1 VLFQESLAKGNA
13 LVTGNA
19 VMYQTSVAEGACR
32 IQSGEIWDRARIQGN
47 AQVVASWK
55 TGYAPLI
62 LADSQVYGN
71 VCGKVLVSGNVLP
84 NRSVENQTQELLV
97 FRGGDSV
104 RKVNESKKKV
114 KQKKQ
119 PQR

>member
-1 VLFQESLAKGNA
+1 MPPVLA
-13 LVTGNA
+13 TG
-19 VMYQTSVAEGACR
+19 
-32 IQSGEIWDRARIQGN
+32 GEIWDRARIQGN